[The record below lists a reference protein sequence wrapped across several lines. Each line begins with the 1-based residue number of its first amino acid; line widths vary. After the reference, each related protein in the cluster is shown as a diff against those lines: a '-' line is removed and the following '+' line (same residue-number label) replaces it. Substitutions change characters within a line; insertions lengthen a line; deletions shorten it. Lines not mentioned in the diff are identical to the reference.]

1 MAERSARPWAFGQRQ
16 PSARAQSGESVAV
29 LGLGRFGGAVASEL
43 VRLGYDVLG
52 VDQAES
58 VVQYYTPTITHV
70 VQADISN
77 TNALRQLGVDDINH
91 AIVAVGSDL
100 EASILATAALDELG
114 VAAIWAKAVSRQH
127 GRILQRVGA
136 HHVVY
141 PEHDMGHQVARM
153 IGGRILDWFQLD
165 ERFALVET
173 VVPIEL
179 VGRTLAEAGIR
190 ERHHVTVVCVKP
202 VGGTF
207 TYATVDTE
215 LSAGDLLVVAGETEA
230 AEAFAR
236 LA

>member
-1 MAERSARPWAFGQRQ
+1 MAERRARTWAF
-16 PSARAQSGESVAV
+16 AQHQAAAHAQTGESVAV

-43 VRLGYDVLG
+43 VRLGFDVLG
-52 VDQAES
+52 VDDAES
-58 VVQYYTPTITHV
+58 VVQTYTSRVTHV
-70 VQADISN
+70 VEADI
-77 TNALRQLGVDDINH
+77 TNVDALRQLGIDDIKH

-114 VAAIWAKAVSRQH
+114 VPAIWAKAVSPQH

-141 PEHDMGHQVARM
+141 PEHDMGHQVAHM

-173 VVPIEL
+173 VAPAEVAGRSL
-179 VGRTLAEAGIR
+179 ADVGVREKYRDHRRVREAGR
-190 ERHHVTVVCVKP
+190 WHLHVRDWDTVLAK
-202 VGGTF
+202 
-207 TYATVDTE
+207 
-215 LSAGDLLVVAGETEA
+215 GDLLVIAGETPA

-236 LA
+236 LG

>member
-1 MAERSARPWAFGQRQ
+1 MAERPARQWAFGSRR
-16 PSARAQSGESVAV
+16 PSVRPQSGESVVV

-52 VDQAES
+52 IDHDEAA
-58 VVQYYTPTITHV
+58 VQYYAPTITHA
-70 VQADISN
+70 VQTDI
-77 TNALRQLGVDDINH
+77 TNSDALRQLGVDDIAY

-100 EASILATAALDELG
+100 EASILSTAALDELA
-114 VAAIWAKAVSRQH
+114 VPAIWAKAVSQQH

-141 PEHDMGHQVARM
+141 PEHDMGHQVAHM

-173 VVPIEL
+173 VVPTEL
-179 VGRTLAEAGIR
+179 IGQTLADSGVR
-190 ERHHVTVVCVKP
+190 ERHNVTVVCVKP
-202 VGGTF
+202 HGGSF
-207 TYATVDTE
+207 TYATVDTV
-215 LSAGDLLVVAGETEA
+215 LSDGDLLVVAGETAA

-236 LA
+236 LR